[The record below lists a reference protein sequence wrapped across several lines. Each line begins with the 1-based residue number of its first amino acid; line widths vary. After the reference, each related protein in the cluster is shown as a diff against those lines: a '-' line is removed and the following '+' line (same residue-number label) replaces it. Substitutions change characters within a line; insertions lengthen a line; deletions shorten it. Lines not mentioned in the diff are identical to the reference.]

1 MKMKNIFESE
11 ITSEIVNRINKLTPI
26 TLNLWG
32 RMNASQ
38 MLAHC
43 NVTYEMVYTNNYPK
57 PSFIKEFILK
67 AVVKKAVVGGTP
79 YQKNG
84 RTAPQF
90 IITNERDFEEEKNLL
105 IGYLIKTQ
113 NLGETHFN
121 GKKSHSFGTLT
132 SIEWSNLLYK
142 HIDHHLSQFG
152 V

>member
-1 MKMKNIFESE
+1 MKNIFELE
-11 ITSEIVNRINKLTPI
+11 ITSELINRINQLTP
-26 TLNLWG
+26 TTHNLWG
-32 RMNASQ
+32 KMNVSQ

-57 PSFIKEFILK
+57 PSFIKKFILK
-67 AVVKKAVVGGTP
+67 AFVKKTVVGERP

-90 IITNERDFEEEKNLL
+90 IISNERDFENEKNLL

-113 NLGETHFN
+113 NLGETHFDR
-121 GKKSHSFGTLT
+121 KTSHSFGRLSTK
-132 SIEWSNLLYK
+132 EWRNLFYK
-142 HIDHHLSQFG
+142 HIDHHLNQFG

>member
-1 MKMKNIFESE
+1 MKNIFESE
-11 ITSEIVNRINKLTPI
+11 ITSEKINRINQLTPT

-32 RMNASQ
+32 KMNVSQ

-43 NVTYEMVYTNNYPK
+43 NVTYEMVYSNNYPK
-57 PSFIKEFILK
+57 PSFIKESILK
-67 AVVKKAVVGGTP
+67 IVVKKAVVGDTP

-90 IITNERDFEEEKNLL
+90 IIPNERDFEKEKTLL
-105 IGYLIKTQ
+105 IEYLIKTQ
-113 NLGETHFN
+113 KLGKTHFN

-132 SIEWSNLLYK
+132 SIEWSNMFYK
-142 HIDHHLSQFG
+142 HIDHHLNQFG